1 MTASRPAS
9 GDGPAAAPEQ
19 GGGAAPPRAAGEAGG
34 PPSPPGPAPAP
45 SGGRT
50 APGAPGDTGVPGDL
64 RMAADLWPVLLAGA
78 VGLLPFTVFGNFLV
92 PMAEDAGT
100 GVAALGSLRGLGGLS
115 ALVVGVALAPLIDR
129 LPKRRAAAGALAALA
144 AAALLGAAGE
154 LLALGAF
161 CLLVGAATAVL
172 NPALTA
178 QAADRYTSDAASGRA
193 ATLVTATQ
201 SMTAMLAAPLV
212 ALPAALW
219 GWRGD
224 LVAVAAVSVLLA
236 AVLLLRPE
244 GGAPPRT
251 GGRTGY
257 LASFRRLAGV
267 PGAVSLLLVGFLRT
281 AAFMGYLAYLAAFY
295 DDRFSLAPTAF
306 ALVWTVSGASFFA
319 GNLFA
324 GRIAGVSSRIGAEV
338 LLPIGAAGATAAT
351 AAFYFAPWLPLA
363 LALTSLIGASH
374 AVVAASVVTLLVR
387 RCGPLRGSALSL
399 NAAGQSLGVF
409 AGAAAGG
416 AGLALAG
423 HPGTA
428 LVFGAMTLA
437 ALLIG
442 APAAL
447 GRRAPAP

>member
-1 MTASRPAS
+1 MSASRPEP
-9 GDGPAAAPEQ
+9 GDGPAALHDQDGPARSPE
-19 GGGAAPPRAAGEAGG
+19 PGG
-34 PPSPPGPAPAP
+34 PPSPPGDASAPSPSDGAAAPAAEP
-45 SGGRT
+45 PADGGI
-50 APGAPGDTGVPGDL
+50 PGDL

-100 GVAALGSLRGLGGLS
+100 GVAALGSLRGLGGLA

-129 LPKRRAAAGALAALA
+129 LPKKRAAAGALAALA
-144 AAALLGAAGE
+144 AAALLGTAGE

-244 GGAPPRT
+244 GGAPPAP
-251 GGRTGY
+251 GERTGY

-267 PGAVSLLLVGFLRT
+267 PGAVPLLLVGFLRT

-295 DDRFSLAPTAF
+295 DDRFALSPTAF
-306 ALVWTVSGASFFA
+306 ALVWTLSGASFFL
-319 GNLFA
+319 GNLFT
-324 GRIAGVSSRIGAEV
+324 GRLANASARISAETLLIAG
-338 LLPIGAAGATAAT
+338 AACATAAI
-351 AAFYFAPWLPLA
+351 AGFYFTPWLPLA
-363 LALTSLIGASH
+363 LALTSLLGASH
-374 AVVAASVVTLLVR
+374 AVVAACVVTLLVR

-428 LVFGAMTLA
+428 LVFGATTLA
-437 ALLIG
+437 ALLIA
-442 APAAL
+442 APTAPRC
-447 GRRAPAP
+447 RRPH

>member
-1 MTASRPAS
+1 
-9 GDGPAAAPEQ
+9 
-19 GGGAAPPRAAGEAGG
+19 
-34 PPSPPGPAPAP
+34 
-45 SGGRT
+45 
-50 APGAPGDTGVPGDL
+50 
-64 RMAADLWPVLLAGA
+64 MAADLWPVLLAGA

-100 GVAALGSLRGLGGLS
+100 GVAALGSLRGLGGLA

-129 LPKRRAAAGALAALA
+129 LPKKRAAAGALAALA
-144 AAALLGAAGE
+144 AAALLGTAGE

-244 GGAPPRT
+244 EGAARARRAHRLPRVVPPP
-251 GGRTGY
+251 GGRP
-257 LASFRRLAGV
+257 RRRAAAAGRLPAHRGVHGV
-267 PGAVSLLLVGFLRT
+267 PGLPGGLLRRPVRPLPHRVRAGLDAQRGLVLPGQPVHRPARQRVRADQRRDAADRRRRLR
-281 AAFMGYLAYLAAFY
+281 
-295 DDRFSLAPTAF
+295 DR
-306 ALVWTVSGASFFA
+306 GD
-319 GNLFA
+319 
-324 GRIAGVSSRIGAEV
+324 RRV
-338 LLPIGAAGATAAT
+338 LLH
-351 AAFYFAPWLPLA
+351 PWLPLA
-363 LALTSLIGASH
+363 LALTSLLGASH
-374 AVVAASVVTLLVR
+374 AVVAACVVTLLVR

-428 LVFGAMTLA
+428 LVFGATTLA
-437 ALLIG
+437 ALLIA
-442 APAAL
+442 APTAPRC
-447 GRRAPAP
+447 RRPH